1 MLNRR
6 TVYVG
11 NLKEGVDEKNFKSFL
26 HQLGYKNFDVQMCM
40 MVSPC
45 RGAFCLVLFDKLIDA
60 NKLRNELLEVSAQM

>member
-1 MLNRR
+1 MLGRS
-6 TVYVG
+6 TVHVA
-11 NLKEGVDEKNFKSFL
+11 NLKQDVDANEFTSFL